1 MDTGCASG
9 DLSPRWN
16 CPPAMGLPPKVPDH
30 CLLYLADRADV
41 REDEPAAQDLT
52 QERIAEALSVRRPH
66 VSRAMGKLGARGLVK
81 TAKVHVRGET
91 RRRLADFFSGG
102 GGGGGPGPP
111 GRAPGGNGR

>member
-30 CLLYLADRADV
+30 CLLYLAARADG

-66 VSRAMGKLGARGLVK
+66 VSRAMGRLGARGLVK

-91 RRRLADFFSGG
+91 RRRRPRLLAGG
-102 GGGGGPGPP
+102 GGGGGA
-111 GRAPGGNGR
+111 R